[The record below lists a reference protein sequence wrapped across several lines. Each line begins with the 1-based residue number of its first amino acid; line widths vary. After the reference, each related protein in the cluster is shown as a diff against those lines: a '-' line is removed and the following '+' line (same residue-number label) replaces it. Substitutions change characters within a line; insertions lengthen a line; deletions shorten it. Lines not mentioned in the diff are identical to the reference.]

1 MDNNIPIDAEL
12 EKYVCEVF
20 GIEKY
25 TPLMERQVKRFV
37 YEEGLT
43 YKSLLLTCKYC
54 FNYVEPPIVPM
65 IDRGLAFIPYHYHE
79 AREFYLQKRRIIEE
93 TKKLAANV
101 SDSRVVTIHPPDA
114 SRVPQK
120 MQMIDMEQWVGGD
133 DDGDTDG

>member
-1 MDNNIPIDAEL
+1 MDNNIPIDVEL

-20 GIEKY
+20 GIKKY
-25 TPLMERQVKRFV
+25 TPLMERQIRRFV

-54 FNYVEPPIVPM
+54 FNYAEPPTIPM

-79 AREFYLQKRRIIEE
+79 AKEFYLHKRRIIEE

-101 SDSRVVTIHPPDA
+101 TGTRVVTIHTPEA
-114 SRVPQK
+114 SRVPSK
-120 MQMIDMEQWVGGD
+120 MHEIDMSQWVGGED
-133 DDGDTDG
+133 DESDG